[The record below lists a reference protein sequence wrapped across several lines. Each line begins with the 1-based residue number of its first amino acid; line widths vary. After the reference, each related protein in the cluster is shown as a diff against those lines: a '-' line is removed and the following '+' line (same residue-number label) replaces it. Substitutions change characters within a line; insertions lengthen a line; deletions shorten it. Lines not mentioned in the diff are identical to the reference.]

1 MTKDYQEPTEE
12 MITAACEVLFGMNV
26 SYALRLHVRQ
36 AIIAALAVQGQ
47 EETANG

>member
-1 MTKDYQEPTEE
+1 MQPEVTDE
-12 MITAACEVLFGMNV
+12 MITAACEVLFGMHATE
-26 SYALRLHVRQ
+26 YLRLHVRQ